1 MSTPKQFHDAKA
13 RKAPAAKSNSTRRI
27 LHIINSDEEVES
39 HEGQRQPT
47 DSDEREDDSDDKKE
61 DDDSE
66 VDNGD
71 LAQDEDNDLRHL
83 HASQVKATLQQEVK
97 CHLIRKFAHNVYLYQ
112 QAMWESTP
120 RQRLGRLRRSTHSS
134 SPTVADNDGQIFV
147 DTSRASV
154 SSILLLI

>member
-1 MSTPKQFHDAKA
+1 MPTPKQFHDAKA

-39 HEGQRQPT
+39 HDGQRQPT

-61 DDDSE
+61 DDSE

-97 CHLIRKFAHNVYLYQ
+97 CHLLDLKICSQCLF
-112 QAMWESTP
+112 
-120 RQRLGRLRRSTHSS
+120 
-134 SPTVADNDGQIFV
+134 I
-147 DTSRASV
+147 SV
-154 SSILLLI
+154 SHVGKYATSATRTTQTFHTFFKPNCC